1 MEESE
6 LIGIGMFIPD
16 SRKFFGIKVITFES
30 FIQILSLGKE

>member
-16 SRKFFGIKVITFES
+16 SRKNFGIKVTTFES
-30 FIQILSLGKE
+30 FIQILLVGKE